1 MSTPKHQTLLTL
13 LHMGG
18 FFPVIASAHSGQEM
32 ARLALSCAMQLV
44 CFAAGEHDVFGF
56 SLQERRAIQAGE
68 GDTSPPAE
76 GLLCE
81 RLWGSAQL
89 SGGLNFGQVLLLASA
104 SLRESSTA
112 GACYDLVQQRS
123 DAWKFPEHLR

>member
-44 CFAAGEHDVFGF
+44 WFAAGEHDVFGF

-81 RLWGSAQL
+81 GLWGGAQL
-89 SGGLNFGQVLLLASA
+89 SGVLNFGPVPRWATASRRESAAASA
-104 SLRESSTA
+104 CEDSRPTRCE
-112 GACYDLVQQRS
+112 
-123 DAWKFPEHLR
+123 